1 MNEILDNL
9 VLHRLRLE
17 AGEAWFYRR
26 DALWIGWISSGE
38 GRCQS
43 GSEAER
49 FQPGEVLVT
58 HGGEG
63 IRMWAGPGAALE
75 MGWFTV
81 QIEQLFPLFASA
93 ELALLQYV
101 ASGFDAPRRHGIGSH
116 LGRVME
122 SEVLGLPEAPNL
134 EHRSRLLRVVAA
146 MLTPEIESARA
157 SGMTRPDRAEVH
169 FRKIL
174 AAISEEDLIH
184 LPVEELAARFGC
196 SRRHLNRLFHQYT
209 GDSLAAMRMEMRLRK
224 AESLLRDPRAKVI
237 QVAGDCGFAHLSQ
250 FNSCFK
256 RRFGDSPGRWRKRSE
271 SEPLA
276 PAKSKTGTPFP
287 GHGSNGSGGA
297 TPWNA
302 GVGAGTSGLADSEAP
317 RQAAA

>member
-1 MNEILDNL
+1 MSAILDNL
-9 VLHRLRLE
+9 VLQRLRLG

-26 DALWIGWISSGE
+26 DALWIGWVAGGE
-38 GRCQS
+38 GRCQGES
-43 GSEAER
+43 GAER
-49 FQPGEVLVT
+49 FRQGEVVVT

-63 IRMWAGPGAALE
+63 IRVWAEAGTPLE
-75 MGWFTV
+75 LGWFTV

-93 ELALLQYV
+93 ELVLLQYV
-101 ASGFDAPRRHGIGSH
+101 AGGFGVPRRHPADSV
-116 LGRVME
+116 LGRTMGM
-122 SEVLGLPEAPNL
+122 EVLGIPETPNL
-134 EHRSRLLRVVAA
+134 EHRSRLLRVVAT
-146 MLTPEIESARA
+146 MLTPEIETVRA
-157 SGMTRPDRAEVH
+157 SGMTRPDRAEGH

-174 AAISEEDLIH
+174 SAISEEDLIH
-184 LPVEELAARFGC
+184 LPVEDLAARFGC

-276 PAKSKTGTPFP
+276 PAKSKAGTPFP
-287 GHGSNGSGGA
+287 GHGSKESGGGPLWSG
-297 TPWNA
+297 TA
-302 GVGAGTSGLADSEAP
+302 GSTTSGLADSEAP
-317 RQAAA
+317 SQAAA